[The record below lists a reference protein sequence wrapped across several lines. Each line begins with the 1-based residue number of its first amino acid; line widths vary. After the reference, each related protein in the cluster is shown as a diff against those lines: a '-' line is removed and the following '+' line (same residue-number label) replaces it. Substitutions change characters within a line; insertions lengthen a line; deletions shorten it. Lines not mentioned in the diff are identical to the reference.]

1 MAHDPARG
9 KRIREAISQ
18 HKVRKIHALAAELKV
33 SVAAVSR
40 WQNGGH
46 ASLESVCSLA
56 ELLDVSLDW
65 LLLGR
70 GTMDWHSDR
79 SMSATELQGILLL
92 RDRSKIFQS
101 RLVSLLEAISLEHG
115 ER

>member
-1 MAHDPARG
+1 MAHDQARG
-9 KRIREAISQ
+9 KRIREAIAS
-18 HKVRKIHALAAELKV
+18 HKVRKIHALAAELNV

-46 ASLESVCSLA
+46 TSLENVCSLA

-70 GTMDWHSDR
+70 GTMNWHSDK
-79 SMSATELQGILLL
+79 SISATELQSVLLL
-92 RDRSKIFQS
+92 RNRSKVFQA
-101 RLVSLLEAISLEHG
+101 RLLALLEAISLEHG
-115 ER
+115 QR